1 MQDVRYTRL
10 PTRLCELLVTDH
22 GRGVSGLYF
31 PDHRRGP
38 EVAPSWLEDP
48 EPFRALA
55 AELDTYLRGEPVSFE
70 VPLDLRGTAFQLE
83 VWSELQ
89 RIPTGTTVSYGELAA
104 AVGRPS
110 AARAVAAAVARN
122 PVSIVVPCHRV
133 VGANGTLTGYAGGI
147 ERKRAL
153 LTMERALSK
162 A

>member
-1 MQDVRYTRL
+1 MTDVRYDRL
-10 PTRLCELLVTDH
+10 PTRLGDLLVTDH
-22 GRGVSGLYF
+22 GRGLSGLYF

-38 EVAPSWLEDP
+38 QVEASWRQDP
-48 EPFRALA
+48 EPFRTLA
-55 AELDTYLRGEPVSFE
+55 SLLETYLRGEPVTFE
-70 VPLDLRGTAFQLE
+70 LPFDLRGTPFQLQ
-83 VWSELQ
+83 VWGELR

-104 AVGRPS
+104 AVGRPG

-153 LTMERALSK
+153 LTLERALCVP
-162 A
+162 